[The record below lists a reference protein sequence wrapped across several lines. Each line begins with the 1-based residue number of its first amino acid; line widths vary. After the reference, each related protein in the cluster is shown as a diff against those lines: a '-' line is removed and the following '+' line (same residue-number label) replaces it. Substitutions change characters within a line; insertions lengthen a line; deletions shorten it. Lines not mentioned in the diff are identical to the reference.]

1 LVGCRAVAMEPLS
14 PEGRV
19 LVEGEIWNAVAAQ
32 SLPAGA
38 ALCVVAHEQTR
49 LRVEPE
55 K

>member
-1 LVGCRAVAMEPLS
+1 VAMEPLS

-38 ALCVVAHEQTR
+38 ALRVVAHEQTR